1 MHIQHSD
8 NRLLTEQQAL
18 FVTTQIMARQKKKKN
33 CRHDLGFMDA
43 LTQFKL
49 FISIYLPVYY

>member
-18 FVTTQIMARQKKKKN
+18 FVTTQIMARQKKKM